1 MYENKMNLINNL
13 AKDLIYFFKS
23 ENNVT
28 LSKLK
33 KYLSNSNNLNVNID
47 SLINLLESNG
57 IIYYYNDKYKLFK
70 EYTNEKE
77 LELKLKENPNLV
89 NAELISNFNMNIN
102 NETIPKKDLFSYLL
116 NYTGFNKTINDI
128 LLFLKQNKII
138 FEKDNILYISLND
151 NQEKELIKELRSS
164 NIKDYTKLIDFI
176 KNTKMVNINNFVL
189 KIIKLTDIQTKI
201 HDIIDELIKE
211 DIIYETENKYINL
224 FNNQIIEL
232 PLNTLVT
239 RNFLTELI
247 KNIKEYYTNQ
257 KEYDK

>member
-33 KYLSNSNNLNVNID
+33 KYLSNNNNLNVNID

-77 LELKLKENPNLV
+77 LELKLKENPNLI

-138 FEKDNILYISLND
+138 FEKDSILYISFND
-151 NQEKELIKELRSS
+151 NPVLALRTLI
-164 NIKDYTKLIDFI
+164 
-176 KNTKMVNINNFVL
+176 
-189 KIIKLTDIQTKI
+189 
-201 HDIIDELIKE
+201 
-211 DIIYETENKYINL
+211 
-224 FNNQIIEL
+224 
-232 PLNTLVT
+232 
-239 RNFLTELI
+239 
-247 KNIKEYYTNQ
+247 EYA
-257 KEYDK
+257 

>member
-77 LELKLKENPNLV
+77 LELKLKENSNLI

-102 NETIPKKDLFSYLL
+102 NETIPKKDLF
-116 NYTGFNKTINDI
+116 
-128 LLFLKQNKII
+128 
-138 FEKDNILYISLND
+138 
-151 NQEKELIKELRSS
+151 
-164 NIKDYTKLIDFI
+164 
-176 KNTKMVNINNFVL
+176 
-189 KIIKLTDIQTKI
+189 
-201 HDIIDELIKE
+201 
-211 DIIYETENKYINL
+211 
-224 FNNQIIEL
+224 
-232 PLNTLVT
+232 
-239 RNFLTELI
+239 
-247 KNIKEYYTNQ
+247 
-257 KEYDK
+257 